1 MSEGT
6 GTEMGDEAK
15 RHRLMPLQIGSFDGA
30 RTASGERPPLAMM
43 LTVDADAVP
52 GFREVLDRQRAGE
65 EFDVTSR
72 WISVTDRKGRRP
84 PWLVLDFYL
93 PEVDLGI
100 AIYIDVDSSPR
111 SIQAAI
117 RTGLVVVLDPE
128 ASLRFH
134 RDPSFETLE
143 QLRVFA
149 MRPPDARPAVGVLQ
163 QRFAFPRRTV
173 VPEHVQ
179 VSPDDGPE
187 AVAAFFSGARSV
199 SGVGVQI
206 SGDALPLIILVDPEI
221 EKLQEGIPT
230 GSELEGSWALFAAG
244 EESAIVFE
252 LAIGGNRYA
261 RWRIDQPADDV
272 VLAGSGGVHLVALV
286 DQLPVAGGGE
296 AFMWEILHV
305 EVGESEALRE
315 LRFQRLEQ
323 SQ

>member
-1 MSEGT
+1 
-6 GTEMGDEAK
+6 
-15 RHRLMPLQIGSFDGA
+15 
-30 RTASGERPPLAMM
+30 
-43 LTVDADAVP
+43 
-52 GFREVLDRQRAGE
+52 
-65 EFDVTSR
+65 
-72 WISVTDRKGRRP
+72 
-84 PWLVLDFYL
+84 
-93 PEVDLGI
+93 
-100 AIYIDVDSSPR
+100 
-111 SIQAAI
+111 
-117 RTGLVVVLDPE
+117 VVVLDPE

-230 GSELEGSWALFAAG
+230 GSELEGSWALFAASEG
-244 EESAIVFE
+244 SAIVFE